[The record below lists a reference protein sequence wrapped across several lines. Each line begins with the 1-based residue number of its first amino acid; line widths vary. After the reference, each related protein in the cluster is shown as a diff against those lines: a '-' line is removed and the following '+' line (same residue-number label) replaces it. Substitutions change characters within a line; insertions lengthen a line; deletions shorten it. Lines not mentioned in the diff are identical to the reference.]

1 MLCPAEQGACA
12 CCALQWDAPDPAAL
26 AFQVVLVRPCAVCV
40 TPVLHTVPHAPG
52 GGDCGVFAPGGSRLI
67 DAAGTA
73 KRPRTIY
80 MLALLAHH
88 PFSGPR
94 LLVPNLGLARVA
106 GCGMLQQ
113 GVAGSEVRTVCCQEV
128 LLRLRLPA
136 VHVLCSSQADHAVD
150 LMLKQGQAVR
160 QVA

>member
-1 MLCPAEQGACA
+1 MLCTAMGCSRPGRIGIPSGAGETLRCVRHPRAAHRPAC
-12 CCALQWDAPDPAAL
+12 
-26 AFQVVLVRPCAVCV
+26 
-40 TPVLHTVPHAPG
+40 PG

-73 KRPRTIY
+73 KRPRTIC

-128 LLRLRLPA
+128 VLRLRLPA